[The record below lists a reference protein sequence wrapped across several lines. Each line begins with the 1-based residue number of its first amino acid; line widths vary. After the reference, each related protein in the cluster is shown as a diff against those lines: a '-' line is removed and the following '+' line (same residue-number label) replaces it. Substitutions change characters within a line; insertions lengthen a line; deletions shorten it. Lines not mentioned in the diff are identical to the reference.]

1 MPFELKALVPMCQAL
16 RDCCLGLV
24 ELAHPE
30 SRPAIK
36 EDYKK
41 AFQSVGAVQNV
52 MSGQELH
59 SHLETLAYLFKVD
72 FP

>member
-1 MPFELKALVPMCQAL
+1 MSQAL
-16 RDCCLGLV
+16 RDCCLGLI
-24 ELAHPE
+24 ELSHPE

-52 MSGQELH
+52 MTEDELH
-59 SHLETLAYLFKVD
+59 DQLETLAYLFKVWWAGTWGLHLLNN
-72 FP
+72 